1 MRNDTL
7 CIMYLSIISLL
18 AYPFSLYI
26 FLFSCVAIFLFD
38 VLNHLYLHFIYT
50 CFMELKKKCY
60 YFLFVINQ
68 SNLFFSSV
76 HLHIFSSIHV
86 FAHVFFICMVVGFL
100 ITFLIR
106 PVGRE
111 GQQKLYECY
120 YIAAKLIMIIFSP
133 IKFLFIKNVI
143 ILEGL
148 CPLKIKISR
157 FNSFL
162 PGNLISVRRFLQK
175 EGCIS

>member
-1 MRNDTL
+1 MRNDTVYYVSVYYFF
-7 CIMYLSIISLL
+7 IGLSFLII
-18 AYPFSLYI
+18 YI
-26 FLFSCVAIFLFD
+26 FVFLCSYFF
-38 VLNHLYLHFIYT
+38 VWCSKSFVSSFYLYLFYGI
-50 CFMELKKKCY
+50 KKKCY
-60 YFLFVINQ
+60 YFLFVIHQ